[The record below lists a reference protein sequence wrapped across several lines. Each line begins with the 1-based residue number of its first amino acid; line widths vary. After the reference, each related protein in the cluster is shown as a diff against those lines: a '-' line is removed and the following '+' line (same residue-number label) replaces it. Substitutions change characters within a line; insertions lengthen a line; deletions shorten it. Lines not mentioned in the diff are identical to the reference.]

1 MKTLNELNLRHR
13 YSTGS
18 KNNPIDFFT
27 KALSNSSRFDLGL
40 GFFSSASIN
49 VLAEG
54 FAHFIANGGMMRLYI
69 NQYISEDDFNAITS
83 PEAYAIDHILSDF
96 KEICKVLSKRDEHFF
111 NCLSYLISNKRI
123 ELKVVIPKTGG
134 IAHEKFGIF
143 ADDKQNKIAFSG
155 SLNFTASALL
165 RNIETIECNYSWED
179 TISNKKI
186 QETEEDFDAIFTG
199 SSNRVIIYDV
209 TELKKE
215 IIKRFPSQDIKQL
228 LDEEKEIIAQEQLQ
242 PVGIE
247 AQPSVSIPR
256 FPYDSGPRPYQK
268 EAYDAWI
275 KHNYQGI
282 FAMATG
288 TGKTITSLNCV
299 LEEYQKTGGYRVLI
313 LVPILDLVD
322 QWDGEVR
329 LFNFQNIYKVS
340 GNTNWRSSLT
350 ILKNDISW
358 GINKNFIIISTYQSF
373 INALPIINELSDDM
387 IIIADEAHNVGSD
400 SVREAFNKLKIKK
413 RIALSA
419 TPKRNY
425 DPEGT
430 AAIELYFNNQPPYCY
445 TFSMERAID
454 EGYLMKYLYY
464 PRVVYLNSDEMKRY
478 VVLTKKLLKFYDAS
492 TGEFSKNPEVERL
505 LMDRKRIIHKSEDK
519 FRAFGEILDELIL
532 LNQAKY
538 CFVYVPEGYKAQSED
553 AESKR
558 IINRMIEITH
568 SKYPDICTNTYLG
581 DDKNKSERLRG
592 FSEGRIDMLFAMK
605 CLDEGVDVPRAEV
618 GVFASSTGN
627 PRQFIQRRGRLL
639 RKHKDKQFAKIY
651 DMIVVPDFK
660 SPIYDETYYEMEKSL
675 VRSELIRVA
684 YFASLAT
691 NYYQGKEVL
700 EEILNFYNFEISTL
714 ILELQEQ

>member
-69 NQYISEDDFNAITS
+69 NLYISEDDFNAITS
-83 PEAYAIDHILSDF
+83 PETYAIDHILSDF
-96 KEICKVLSKRDEHFF
+96 KEMCKVLSKRDEHFF

-143 ADDKQNKIAFSG
+143 ADDKLNKIAFSG

-199 SSNRVIIYDV
+199 SSSRVIIYDV

-242 PVGIE
+242 PAGIE
-247 AQPSVSIPR
+247 AQPSASIPR

-299 LEEYQKTGGYRVLI
+299 LGEYQKTGKYRVLI

-358 GINKNFIIISTYQSF
+358 GIDKNFIIISTYQSF

-387 IIIADEAHNVGSD
+387 ILIADEAHNVGSD
-400 SVREAFNKLKIKK
+400 SVREAFNKLEIKK

-464 PRVVYLNSDEMKRY
+464 PRVVYLSSDEMRRY

-519 FRAFGEILDELIL
+519 FRAFGEILDELTL

-538 CFVYVPEGYKAQSED
+538 CFVYVPEGYKAPSED

-592 FSEGRIDMLFAMK
+592 FSEGRIDILFAMK

-639 RKHKDKQFAKIY
+639 RKHEDKQFAKIY

-691 NYYQGKEVL
+691 NYYQGKEML

>member
-83 PEAYAIDHILSDF
+83 PETYAIDHILSDF

-186 QETEEDFDAIFTG
+186 QETEEDFNAIFTG
-199 SSNRVIIYDV
+199 SSSRVIIYDV

-215 IIKRFPSQDIKQL
+215 IIKRFPNQDIKQL

-242 PVGIE
+242 PIGIE

-313 LVPILDLVD
+313 LVPILDLID

-350 ILKNDISW
+350 VLKNDISW
-358 GINKNFIIISTYQSF
+358 GIDKNFIIISTYQSF
-373 INALPIINELSDDM
+373 INALPIINELSDDV
-387 IIIADEAHNVGSD
+387 ILIADEAHNVGSD
-400 SVREAFNKLKIKK
+400 SVREAFDKLKINK

-464 PRVVYLNSDEMKRY
+464 PRIVYLSSDEMKRY

-519 FRAFGEILDELIL
+519 FRAFGEILDELTL
-532 LNQAKY
+532 LNQTKY